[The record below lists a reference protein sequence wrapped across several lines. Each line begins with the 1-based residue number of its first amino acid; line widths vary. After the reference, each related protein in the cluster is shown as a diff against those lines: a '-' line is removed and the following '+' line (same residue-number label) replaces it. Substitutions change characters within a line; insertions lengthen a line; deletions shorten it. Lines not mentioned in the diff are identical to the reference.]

1 MKIEEKVRF
10 AKEFNTLL
18 TTTTENEE
26 ILINLDN
33 VVYFK
38 NFGSK
43 TETVVFFLDRTAPII
58 IRENFY
64 NIQDLL
70 HD

>member
-1 MKIEEKVRF
+1 MKIEEKVRI
-10 AKEFNTLL
+10 EREINTFL
-18 TTTTENEE
+18 TTDTENNE

-33 VVYFK
+33 VAYFK
-38 NFGSK
+38 GVGLEEK
-43 TETVVFFLDRTAPII
+43 TKVFFTGGTAPIF
-58 IRENFY
+58 IREYFY